1 MKLFRSKSEQN
12 KDPYDEFVATIKL
25 CSGEEI
31 LTKVIIDYSSK
42 EEQIIIDNP
51 VVCQEV
57 RSHGANVPLGYKF
70 EPWIKMSDEDVY
82 VLSLDKVITLSEIK
96 DDLVIKTY
104 NNIVEGGFKRQHP
117 DLDRQMGYVNNVDNA
132 RKIIEKLYKANSAS
146 KEPKEPKKDL

>member
-1 MKLFRSKSEQN
+1 MKLFRSKSED
-12 KDPYDEFVATIKL
+12 KKEPYEEFVATVKL
-25 CSGEEI
+25 VSGEEI

-70 EPWIKMSDEDVY
+70 EPWIKMSDEEIYIID
-82 VLSLDKVITLSEIK
+82 LEKIITLSEIK

-104 NNIVEGGFKRQHP
+104 NNIIEGGFKRQHP
-117 DLDRQMGYVNNVDNA
+117 DLDRQMGYVNSVDKA
-132 RKIIEKLYKANSAS
+132 RQMIEKLYKSDSAS
-146 KEPKEPKKDL
+146 KEPKKDL